1 MTSTSTTSPMT
12 TRSRQPQ
19 PRDGGGSDG
28 VDAGGLTLRGVHK
41 VLGGRAIVDNLDL
54 VVEKGELVCLL
65 GPSGCGKTTTL
76 RMVAGFLDPD
86 AGSILIEGSDVT
98 HLPPERRPT
107 AMVFQNYALWP
118 HMSVF
123 DNIAFGLKLRKMPG
137 REIKERVSDVL
148 ELVGLT
154 HHTNARPARISG
166 GEQQRVALARALVQE
181 PKVLLLD
188 EPLSNL
194 DAKLRVRVR
203 EDIREIQQRLGMT
216 TVVVTHD
223 QDEALSISDRVAVM
237 NGGRIEQYAAPLEL
251 YRSPATTF
259 VGGFVGA
266 TNALTGS
273 IRHEGGRTWAVLGD
287 VRVPV
292 DATNLDPGQSSA
304 DGDTVSVRP
313 EDVVVTRV
321 GSGHQDGRQDGPAA
335 DDGAGAAASI
345 DRVIPRG
352 HFTEVVLHL
361 GAGAPAGDDA
371 PTTVRAYVDGGALGA
386 LGAEGE
392 RHQVRFRRALVY
404 RDGAL
409 L

>member
-1 MTSTSTTSPMT
+1 MTIP
-12 TRSRQPQ
+12 
-19 PRDGGGSDG
+19 
-28 VDAGGLTLRGVHK
+28 AAAEGLTLRGIHK
-41 VLGGRAIVDNLDL
+41 VLGGRPIVDNLDL
-54 VVEKGELVCLL
+54 EVRKGELVCLL

-86 AGSILIEGSDVT
+86 QGSVLIDGADVT
-98 HLPPERRPT
+98 SLPPERRPT

-123 DNIAFGLKLRKMPG
+123 DNIAFGLKLRKLPKG
-137 REIKERVSDVL
+137 EIADRVGAVL

-154 HHTNARPARISG
+154 HHIRSRPARISG

-203 EDIREIQQRLGMT
+203 EDIREIQQRLGIT

-237 NGGRIEQYAAPLEL
+237 NGGRIEQYAAPFDL
-251 YRSPATTF
+251 YRTPSTTF

-266 TNALTGS
+266 TNTLTG
-273 IRHEGGRTWAVLGD
+273 VLSRNGSGPMIVVGD
-287 VRVPV
+287 QHVPV
-292 DATNLDPGQSSA
+292 ESTNLEDSASSR
-304 DGDTVSVRP
+304 DGDTISVRP
-313 EDVVVTRV
+313 EDVIV
-321 GSGHQDGRQDGPAA
+321 GGP
-335 DDGAGAAASI
+335 GASATVS
-345 DRVIPRG
+345 RVIPRG
-352 HFTEVVLHL
+352 HFTEMVLEL
-361 GAGAPAGDDA
+361 GG
-371 PTTVRAYVDGGALGA
+371 TTVRAYVDGDAVTSGTVP
-386 LGAEGE
+386 
-392 RHQVRFRRALVY
+392 VRFRRALVY

>member
-1 MTSTSTTSPMT
+1 MT
-12 TRSRQPQ
+12 TPA
-19 PRDGGGSDG
+19 PP
-28 VDAGGLTLRGVHK
+28 GGLTLRSVHK
-41 VLGGRAIVDNLDL
+41 VLGGRPIVDNLDL
-54 VVEKGELVCLL
+54 EVRKGEMVCLL

-76 RMVAGFLDPD
+76 RMVAGFLEPD
-86 AGSILIEGSDVT
+86 QGTVLIDGADVT
-98 HLPPERRPT
+98 ALPPERRPT

-123 DNIAFGLKLRKMPG
+123 DNIAFGLKLRKLPKQ
-137 REIKERVSDVL
+137 EITDRVGAVL

-154 HHTNARPARISG
+154 HHVRSKPSRISG

-203 EDIREIQQRLGMT
+203 EDIREIQQRLGIT

-237 NGGRIEQYAAPLEL
+237 NGGRIEQYAAPLDL
-251 YRSPATTF
+251 YRTPATTF

-266 TNALTGS
+266 TNTLLGS
-273 IRHEGGRTWAVLGD
+273 LDRNGSGSTVLVGGAH
-287 VRVPV
+287 VPV
-292 DATNLDPGQSSA
+292 ESSNLEASA
-304 DGDTVSVRP
+304 ASRDGDTISVRP
-313 EDVVVTRV
+313 EDVIVGGEGAPVRVT
-321 GSGHQDGRQDGPAA
+321 
-335 DDGAGAAASI
+335 
-345 DRVIPRG
+345 RVIPRG
-352 HFTEVVLHL
+352 HFTEMVLEL
-361 GAGAPAGDDA
+361 GE
-371 PTTVRAYVDGGALGA
+371 TSLRAYVDGESVTT
-386 LGAEGE
+386 EGT
-392 RHQVRFRRALVY
+392 VLIRFRRALVY

>member
-1 MTSTSTTSPMT
+1 MTSASVTSPTT
-12 TRSRQPQ
+12 TRSRVPE
-19 PRDGGGSDG
+19 RTGAGAS
-28 VDAGGLTLRGVHK
+28 DAGGLTLRGVHK

-76 RMVAGFLDPD
+76 RMVAGFLEPD
-86 AGSILIEGSDVT
+86 EGAILIEGSDVT
-98 HLPPERRPT
+98 DLPPERRPT

-123 DNIAFGLKLRKMPG
+123 DNIAFGLKLRKLPG
-137 REIKERVSDVL
+137 SEIKDRVGHVL

-237 NGGRIEQYAAPLEL
+237 NGGKIEQYAAPVEL
-251 YRSPATTF
+251 YSSPATTF

-266 TNALTGS
+266 TNALTGT
-273 IRHEGGRTWAVLGD
+273 IRHEGGQTWAVLGD

-292 DATNLDPGQSSA
+292 DSTNLDAGQSSA

-313 EDVVVTRV
+313 EDVVVTAAGRDG
-321 GSGHQDGRQDGPAA
+321 GSGAEAELG
-335 DDGAGAAASI
+335 
-345 DRVIPRG
+345 RVIPRG
-352 HFTEVVLHL
+352 HFTEVVVRL
-361 GAGAPAGDDA
+361 GTHGARDDDA
-371 PTTVRAYVDGGALGA
+371 TTVRAYVDAGAV
-386 LGAEGE
+386 GAEGE
-392 RHQVRFRRALVY
+392 RHTVRFRRALVY
-404 RDGAL
+404 RDGVL